1 MARLVIDLSEKE
13 LQRLDELGTL
23 LQVPQDEVIRN
34 AITALART
42 SGLIQND
49 SAFGL
54 WANQSVEGAAFEN
67 QSRDEWR

>member
-23 LQVPQDEVIRN
+23 LQVPRDEVIRK
-34 AITALART
+34 AITVLAHT
-42 SGLIQND
+42 SGLIQSD

-54 WANQSVEGAAFEN
+54 WANQPVEGVAFEN

>member
-23 LQVPQDEVIRN
+23 LQVPRDEVIRN

-49 SAFGL
+49 STFGL
-54 WANQSVEGAAFEN
+54 WTNQSVEGVSFEN

>member
-1 MARLVIDLSEKE
+1 MVRLVIDLSEKE

-23 LQVPQDEVIRN
+23 LQVPRDEVIRN

-49 SAFGL
+49 STFGL
-54 WANQSVEGAAFEN
+54 WTNQSVEGVSFEN